1 MSLCQ
6 SIIQL
11 TFQVFVLLFNGSFFL
26 LLHVTKVLKT
36 VRTVVT
42 TPAKL
47 LQRHA
52 QIGGLPVFRVL
63 NEFSRVA
70 TIASIGLNLAVKIMI
85 LVDPDLRETL
95 YTFFKDKP
103 VRRVQLFGS
112 ATRGQRCPESDI
124 DLLVTLS
131 PKATLSDIYEMAA
144 DVETAV
150 ARPVDFLL
158 AQDLKNPDSRQLILE
173 TAVTVYVA

>member
-1 MSLCQ
+1 
-6 SIIQL
+6 
-11 TFQVFVLLFNGSFFL
+11 
-26 LLHVTKVLKT
+26 
-36 VRTVVT
+36 
-42 TPAKL
+42 
-47 LQRHA
+47 
-52 QIGGLPVFRVL
+52 
-63 NEFSRVA
+63 
-70 TIASIGLNLAVKIMI
+70 MI
-85 LVDPDLRETL
+85 SVDPDLREIL

-112 ATRGQRCPESDI
+112 ATRGRLRPESDI

-131 PKATLSDIYEMAA
+131 PKATLGDIYEMAA

-158 AQDLKNPDSRQLILE
+158 AQDLKNPDSRHLILE